1 MLLSAIVS
9 LCHSCICVIFTL
21 LCFPK
26 VIVCGQPQYRV
37 SVRTNILITIPSDVV
52 EDSVRVTLCFRERT
66 NTDSDLSDCPLGSI
80 TRQPN
85 PGCGQFEP
93 LPLGN
98 GSDAIPPAYPV
109 QELQNNGVLY
119 FGVGVYIVITGR
131 RNGETETQ
139 QLVDRF
145 FGASLGSAPE
155 TVSRLEPVT
164 LTGTITGDFI
174 ITRLRV
180 RVDCVPE
187 FTGPECITPVQTT
200 GEPPT
205 TAATTT
211 PQATTEQTTTTSEA
225 TTTTEEPATTTE
237 EPTTATEEPTT
248 TTEEPTTTTEEPT
261 TTTEEPTTTTEEPNY
276 NHRGTNYNHRGA
288 NYNHRGANHNHRG
301 ANYNHRGANYNH
313 RRANYNH

>member
-9 LCHSCICVIFTL
+9 LCHSVSVFTL

-37 SVRTNILITIPSDVV
+37 SVDNEFRITIPSDVV

-109 QELQNNGVLY
+109 QELQNNSVLY
-119 FGVGVYIVITGR
+119 FGVGVYLVITGR
-131 RNGETETQ
+131 RSGEAETQ
-139 QLVDRF
+139 QLIARF
-145 FGASLGSAPE
+145 FSGSLGSAPGA
-155 TVSRLEPVT
+155 VSRIRLIT

-187 FTGPECITPVQTT
+187 FTGPECITPVPTT
-200 GEPPT
+200 SEPPT

-211 PQATTEQTTTTSEA
+211 PQATTEQTTATSEA
-225 TTTTEEPATTTE
+225 TTTAKEPATTTE
-237 EPTTATEEPTT
+237 EPTTTTEQPPT

-261 TTTEEPTTTTEEPNY
+261 TTTEEPTTTTEEQTTTTEEPTTTTEKATTATK
-276 NHRGTNYNHRGA
+276 RGTSQRNSIVTYFSTL
-288 NYNHRGANHNHRG
+288 
-301 ANYNHRGANYNH
+301 
-313 RRANYNH
+313 